1 MSSSSSTGKLKLFF
15 GMSPG
20 VGKTYAM
27 LQAGRVKLAEGVD
40 VVAGVVETHERAET
54 EALLEGIPVV
64 PRQTLSYRDAELEE
78 MDLDA
83 ILKRKPDLVLVD
95 ELAHSNVPG
104 SRHDKRYL
112 DVRELLDNGIHVY
125 STLNVQHLES
135 RADGVE
141 RLTGVTVRE
150 RVPDTLLDWAD
161 EIEIIDLSPE
171 GLRRRLAEGKVY
183 QGGVAATAAEGFF
196 SARNLT
202 ALREMALRSTA
213 QRVNQGLVNLLKQ
226 ERTPPALPTGERILV
241 AVGPSPFSE
250 SLIRWTRGY
259 ADSLNAS
266 WVAVHIEKPEPSD
279 PETTARLNAN
289 LELAR
294 SLGAD
299 IVSTAGEEVA
309 AILLRVAR
317 RELVT
322 QIVVGRSPRRR
333 FWGRSLSEQ
342 LIDASGEIAVHLVPT
357 RETKKRRAPLA
368 LSRRH
373 ELVEAVLVPILATLV
388 FLPLRE
394 PAGYWTISLLYLTL
408 TLAASLRLGRG
419 PMILFASLSAVCWNF
434 FFVEPRFTFWIA
446 TAQDVLLFLLL
457 FLIAM
462 SMGQLTARL
471 RLLRLAERRREH
483 RADALFR
490 FLNDFTTAADL
501 PGAIEHALRHT
512 REVSGGDT
520 ALWLPKSPGARTQFP
535 ENAVF
540 SQKETGVMDWVMQNR
555 TPAGMGTRTLPEMD
569 ALYLPVDHDR
579 EVFGVLRVHS
589 ADVGLATRDLLLQ
602 MMTMLA
608 QALERESLQRS
619 IRAAEI
625 DASSRRLQKVL
636 LDTVSH
642 ELKTPLTVLLGSVEA
657 LAEPDEP
664 RDLAVEAAR
673 AGRRLLRNVDML
685 LDLSRYE
692 SGTVKTKSE
701 WIDPGD
707 LVEQL
712 RNELRHEFAERV
724 EEIQF
729 EMPGELFRS
738 DEVLVFQLF
747 KQLLRNALGHTPPG
761 GRVRCR
767 LRLENGEM
775 LGEVSDSGPGLPPG
789 ENVEALFQPF
799 RRGGNAKSKGL
810 GLGLSITRRI
820 CQALGGEI
828 HASAQ
833 PQGGLAFTTRFPLG
847 VNDE

>member
-1 MSSSSSTGKLKLFF
+1 MTAATSTGKLKLFF

-27 LQAGRVKLAEGVD
+27 LQAGREKLKEGVD
-40 VVAGVVETHERAET
+40 VVAGVVETHGRPET
-54 EALLEGIPVV
+54 EALLEGMPQI
-64 PRQTLSYRDAELEE
+64 PRQTIRYRDVELEE

-112 DVRELLDNGIHVY
+112 DVRELLDQGIHVY

-141 RLTGVTVRE
+141 ALTGVQVRE
-150 RVPDTLLDWAD
+150 RVPDTLLEWAD
-161 EIEIIDLSPE
+161 EIEVIDLSPE
-171 GLRRRLAEGKVY
+171 GLRRRLADGKVY
-183 QGGVAATAAEGFF
+183 QGGIAATAAEGFF

-213 QRVNQGLVNLLKQ
+213 QRVNQGLVDLLKQ
-226 ERTPPALPTGERILV
+226 ERRPPPMPTGERILV

-250 SLIRWTRGY
+250 TLIRWTRGY

-266 WVAVHIEKPEPSD
+266 WVAVHIEKPEVAD
-279 PETTARLNAN
+279 AETTARLNAN

-299 IVSTAGEEVA
+299 IVSTSGEEVA
-309 AILLRVAR
+309 TILLRVAR
-317 RELVT
+317 RELAT
-322 QIVVGRSPRRR
+322 QIVVGRSPKRR
-333 FWGRSLSEQ
+333 FRGRSLTDQ
-342 LIDASGEIAVHLVPT
+342 LIASSGNIAVHLVPT
-357 RETKKRRAPLA
+357 VEEQGKRRSRMTS
-368 LSRRH
+368 SRR
-373 ELVEAVLVPILATLV
+373 EYLQAALLPVLATLV

-394 PAGYWTISLLYLTL
+394 PVGYWTISLLYLTL
-408 TLAASLRLGRG
+408 TVTASLRLGRG
-419 PMILFASLSAVCWNF
+419 PVFLFAALSAICWNF

-446 TAQDVLLFLLL
+446 SAQDLLLFLLL

-462 SMGQLTARL
+462 TMGQLTARL
-471 RLLRLAERRREH
+471 RLLRLAEQRREH

-490 FLNDFTTAADL
+490 FLRDFTESTEL
-501 PGAIEHALRHT
+501 PLAIEHALRHT
-512 REVSGGDT
+512 RDVSSGET
-520 ALWLPKSPGARTQFP
+520 ALWLPRAPGTRTLFP

-540 SQKETGVMDWVMQNR
+540 SEKETGVMDWVMQNR
-555 TPAGMGTRTLPEMD
+555 TPAGHGTRTLPEME
-569 ALYLPVDHDR
+569 ALYLPVDHEDR
-579 EVFGVLRVHS
+579 VFGVLRVRAVTS
-589 ADVGLATRDLLLQ
+589 DLALRDLLQQ
-602 MMTMLA
+602 MTSMLA
-608 QALERESLQRS
+608 RALEQESLRLHL
-619 IRAAEI
+619 RDAEL

-657 LAEPDEP
+657 LAQPDAP
-664 RDLAVEAAR
+664 RELAVEAGR

-692 SGTVKTKSE
+692 SGVVKTKSE
-701 WIDPGD
+701 WIDPED

-738 DEVLVFQLF
+738 DEALVFQLF
-747 KQLLRNALGHTPPG
+747 NQLLRNALGHTPKG
-761 GRVRCR
+761 GQVWCR
-767 LRLENGEM
+767 LRVEENWI
-775 LGEVSDSGPGLPPG
+775 LGDVSDSGPGLPPG
-789 ENVEALFQPF
+789 ENVESLFQPF
-799 RRGGNAKSKGL
+799 RRGGNARSKGL

-820 CQALGGEI
+820 CQALGGDI
-828 HASAQ
+828 HAETSEG
-833 PQGGLAFTTRFPLG
+833 GGLAFSCRLPTME
-847 VNDE
+847 N